1 MAETSILYSDF
12 KMLDEITFFS
22 NYPLAT
28 IQEFLKTRCLSFF
41 LEQTC
46 TYVQEEN
53 DCELKCFISLLSHTF
68 FCELK
73 IKLFEEGH
81 RRSITITPL
90 SGHKQM
96 FDSFFESLNSALSN
110 TMSLNTDLMEP
121 DSFKFCIVSR
131 CTSEYSDASLNCK
144 RAESLCIRS
153 MDALT
158 KALTKANASND
169 YDYSDF
175 ELLLEENVINELS
188 LHVINC
194 INNDAFNP
202 HNLDDFN
209 TLLFS
214 IRALDKLAVL
224 NKSHWYFSLSGVLP
238 LLVSLAIDGN
248 YREMC
253 IREAAAR
260 IIGYISSTIP
270 TLEKH
275 VDPTQLLHWLQ
286 NVDYI
291 QDDILKFHVNVAR
304 RNMSHLLVP
313 ETVELDDITCEDT
326 EPETI
331 EQDNVIPEIRSN
343 VDRTSGS
350 IMHYLSCFQFK
361 K

>member
-1 MAETSILYSDF
+1 MAETSTLYSNF
-12 KMLDEITFFS
+12 KMLDGVTFFS

-28 IQEFLKTRCLSFF
+28 IQEFVKTRCLSFF

-53 DCELKCFISLLSHTF
+53 DCELKCFIALFSQTL

-73 IKLFEEGH
+73 IQFFEEGH

-90 SGHKQM
+90 SGHKQL

-110 TMSLNTDLMEP
+110 TMEP
-121 DSFKFCIVSR
+121 DSFKFLMVSR
-131 CTSEYSDASLNCK
+131 HTPESSDASLNCK

-158 KALTKANASND
+158 KANVSND
-169 YDYSDF
+169 SDYSDL
-175 ELLLEENVINELS
+175 ELLLEENAIHELTLLVID
-188 LHVINC
+188 C

-202 HNLDDFN
+202 CNLDHFN

-224 NKSHWYFSLSGVLP
+224 QESHWHFILSDVIP

-253 IREAAAR
+253 IREASAR
-260 IIGYISSTIP
+260 IIGYVSSTTP
-270 TLEKH
+270 KLEMY
-275 VDPTQLLHWLQ
+275 VDRTQLLNWLQ
-286 NVDYI
+286 NVDNI
-291 QDDILKFHVNVAR
+291 KDDIIKYHVNIAT

-313 ETVELDDITCEDT
+313 ETVELDDITYEDT
-326 EPETI
+326 APETI
-331 EQDNVIPEIRSN
+331 EEEDVIPEIRSN
-343 VDRTSGS
+343 VDCTSES
-350 IMHYLSCFQFK
+350 IMHYFSCFQFK